1 MNPAKSL
8 SGLLFLV
15 SVVEIC
21 VGALLDYGKSAGD
34 TGMGTVDDRSFI
46 VNMRSTIKFWNTY
59 LLTIYINSNGV
70 ISSSS
75 YSSTSSS
82 WPQAP
87 NNSLRVYH
95 TDAIFNSQCGSC
107 NIYIRTVLSTQDLK
121 KINNLLRSKDQ
132 NFTADKDR
140 TLVTTWYNASQYG
153 NQNKTNTFQS
163 ILTSNG
169 EKTYAILSYGKL
181 QYHKETSS
189 SFATAGFKVSGNHYC
204 TFVNKK
210 RTSMKLQCR
219 SNVFSPGL
227 YVVGLTPAS
236 EYQCDMGG
244 NLTNSCSHCPGE
256 EWFRVNCDNKGIKNV
271 CGSNG
276 MEYMSECER
285 KRERCRTNGHV
296 VKGVCAGNFT
306 FCDFEKDTCGL
317 TGSNWIRRKGNTSK
331 NNGPSVDAS
340 GNASRFYYHFEA
352 SGLLPFSDH
361 LVSVTVPNPS
371 KSQHGCLKFAYYMHG
386 THVGALSV
394 RLSAKKK
401 PLRIVWTK
409 FGNQGTLW
417 KQKALSLQNILNS
430 CDTNFFKVIFVATK
444 GSDFPSDIAIDNIS
458 INFGSNCIILRNF
471 TFCDFEK
478 NSCGFTGSNW
488 IRRGGQYPMKN
499 TWPTADASGNTSG
512 FYFHLDARLSPLFSV
527 HPISLLIPNPGKSS
541 EGCLKF
547 AYHMNGDDIG
557 SLSVILS
564 SSNVPPRTVWFT
576 VGDLESVWEDAA
588 VSLQQILNSSIPS
601 YFNLTFVAMKGN
613 GSRGEIAI
621 DNVLVTYGSNCVV
634 VAKSTP
640 TTTAVS
646 EQNTDLKKVIAITT
660 GGFVFVQIIFLLICV
675 VIRRK
680 AVKKADGTPT
690 VQATV
695 KMEDNEDYEIIQPN
709 PSYYANVRAL
719 QLDEH
724 SEHKTKNTNP
734 MKFTE
739 VEMQNTTINEYT
751 SIDE

>member
-21 VGALLDYGKSAGD
+21 IGALLDYGKNAGD
-34 TGMGTVDDRSFI
+34 TGIGAVDDGSFT
-46 VNMRSTIKFWNTY
+46 VNMRSAIKFWNTY
-59 LLTIYINSNGV
+59 LTTLHINSNGV
-70 ISSSS
+70 ISSTS

-95 TDAIFNSQCGSC
+95 TDAIFNSQCGNCS
-107 NIYIRTVLSTQDLK
+107 IYIRTVLSTQDLK

-132 NFTADKDR
+132 NFTADENK

-169 EKTYAILSYGKL
+169 EKTYAILSYDKL

-189 SFATAGFKVSGNHYC
+189 RFATAGFKVSGNHYC

-227 YVVGLTPAS
+227 YVVGLTPTS

-244 NLTNSCSHCPGE
+244 NLTNFCSHCPGE
-256 EWFRVNCDNKGIKNV
+256 EWFRVNCDNKGNV

-276 MEYMSECER
+276 MEYMNECELE
-285 KRERCRTNGHV
+285 RERCRTNGHV
-296 VKGVCAGNFT
+296 EKSVCAGNFT

-317 TGSNWIRRKGNTSK
+317 TGSNWIRRKGSTSK
-331 NNGPSVDAS
+331 NNGPNVDAS
-340 GNASRFYYHFEA
+340 G
-352 SGLLPFSDH
+352 
-361 LVSVTVPNPS
+361 
-371 KSQHGCLKFAYYMHG
+371 
-386 THVGALSV
+386 
-394 RLSAKKK
+394 
-401 PLRIVWTK
+401 
-409 FGNQGTLW
+409 
-417 KQKALSLQNILNS
+417 
-430 CDTNFFKVIFVATK
+430 
-444 GSDFPSDIAIDNIS
+444 
-458 INFGSNCIILRNF
+458 NF

-488 IRRGGQYPMKN
+488 IRRGGQYPIKS
-499 TWPTADASGNTSG
+499 TWPTVDASGNSSG
-512 FYFHLDARLSPLFSV
+512 FYFHFDARLSPLFSM
-527 HPISLLIPNPGKSS
+527 HPISVVIPNPSKSS

-576 VGDLESVWEDAA
+576 AADLESVWEETA
-588 VSLQQILNSSIPS
+588 VSLQQILKSSIPS
-601 YFNLTFVAMKGN
+601 YFNLTFVAIKGN

-634 VAKSTP
+634 AAKSTP
-640 TTTAVS
+640 RTTAIS
-646 EQNTDLKKVIAITT
+646 EQNTDLKKVIAIAT

-719 QLDEH
+719 QLDKH

-739 VEMQNTTINEYT
+739 VEMQITTNNEYT
-751 SIDE
+751 SIDD